1 MVAHAATRCRS
12 AQYDLSC
19 YAILMIAAQ
28 KNSQRFSVTN
38 PATGQPI
45 GELPIDSRDDVGR
58 AMERVRRASKFWAAL
73 TVEER
78 CRRLVP
84 VAKLITER
92 MDDIAETISRE
103 NGKVRYEALSFD
115 IGPLLLS
122 MNYFIENAPRIL
134 APEPIQLAI
143 TPHRKSYLS
152 YQPRGVIAVISP
164 WNFPFFLPGCD
175 TIMSLIAGSG
185 VLLKP
190 SEVTP
195 FSSLAL
201 KSCLDDGG
209 IDPELVQVVTGF
221 GETGA
226 AVIDAKPDHV
236 VFTGS
241 VATGRKIGV
250 ACAERMISYT
260 LELGGKAPA
269 LVLEDADLD
278 RTANAILW
286 GGFANAGQI
295 CASVERVF
303 AVAPVY
309 DRLVEK
315 LTDAASKLRVGGA
328 EGESDVGSMT
338 WPKQRDLVERL
349 IADAKAKGAR
359 VTAGGERVGERG
371 LYFQPTV
378 LADCTADM
386 DVMNAEIFGPILP
399 IMKVESEDRALEL
412 ANDSPLGLGAYVFT
426 KDRERGK
433 RVAEKIEA
441 GSVMINDVLMFAGA
455 PEMPWGGIKQSG
467 LGVMRSD
474 RGLRELCHARHV
486 NYDRVTASWARDP
499 WWFPYSKKTE
509 SQVKGFLKSIFA
521 DKPWSKWIRRAI
533 S

>member
-1 MVAHAATRCRS
+1 MAGHAATRCRS
-12 AQYDLSC
+12 AQYDPSC
-19 YAILMIAAQ
+19 YQIPMIAAQ
-28 KNSQRFSVTN
+28 KNAQRFTVQN
-38 PATGQPI
+38 PATGQAI
-45 GELPIDSRDDVGR
+45 GEVPICSRDDVGQ
-58 AMERVRRASKFWAAL
+58 AMEKVRRASKFWAAL

-84 VAKLITER
+84 VAKLITKR
-92 MDDIAETISRE
+92 MDEIAQTISRE
-103 NGKVRYEALSFD
+103 NGKVVYEALTFD
-115 IGPLLLS
+115 VGPLLLA
-122 MNYFIENAPRIL
+122 MNYFIENGPRIL
-134 APEPIQLAI
+134 APEPIQVAI
-143 TPHRKSYLS
+143 APHRKSYLS

-185 VLLKP
+185 VILKP
-190 SEVTP
+190 SEITP
-195 FSSLAL
+195 LSALAL
-201 KSCLDDGG
+201 KSCFDDGG
-209 IDPELVQVVTGF
+209 LDPDLVQVVTGF

-226 AVIDAKPDHV
+226 AVIDARPDHV

-269 LVLEDADLD
+269 LVLEDADLE
-278 RTANAILW
+278 RATNAILW

-309 DRLVEK
+309 DTLVEK
-315 LTDAASKLRVGGA
+315 LTDAAAKLRVGPPD
-328 EGESDVGSMT
+328 GEIDIGSMT
-338 WPKQRDLVERL
+338 WPKQRELVERL

-359 VTAGGERVGERG
+359 VTTGGERVGDRG
-371 LYFQPTV
+371 LYFKPTV
-378 LADCTADM
+378 IADCTADM
-386 DVMNAEIFGPILP
+386 DVMNAEIFGPVLP

-433 RVAEKIEA
+433 RLAEKIEA
-441 GSVMINDVLMFAGA
+441 GSVMINDVLTCAGA

-474 RGLRELCHARHV
+474 RGLRDLCHARHV
-486 NYDRVTASWARDP
+486 SYDRVGGWARDP
-499 WWFPYSKKTE
+499 WMFPYSKKTE
-509 SQVKGFLKSIFA
+509 HQIQAFLKSIFA
-521 DKPWSKWIRRAI
+521 DKPWSKWIRKAI